1 MNNPRL
7 FTIVKAENI
16 SMGFIYIDLKV
27 LEFYEKWQKSENIKT
42 NDKSITKNSENFFL
56 FQFKWKIVILIL
68 I

>member
-42 NDKSITKNSENFFL
+42 NDKSITENSENFFFSNL
-56 FQFKWKIVILIL
+56 NEK
-68 I
+68 